1 MNGQATSIAQ
11 QMFKAYQREIAGLN
25 ASLYAANDK
34 INTLTFD
41 LDHANNMRKTMQSSQ
56 VLIRERYHARLE
68 DVRLEFAELDAS
80 LKEAMGQINTAN
92 KRLTETQAELANTK
106 ERVSDGNKDIAAARL
121 QIGDL
126 KSEVAGLKRK
136 LGPVTEE
143 LEAVKKALA
152 SSEKRVER
160 VTAEHAKCAAKYA
173 SVAAVL
179 NSTRQAHTNEFENLS
194 RENAKQSE
202 SAVNAL
208 KEQLEATTNSANS
221 TRQKLVDSIAK
232 MRLAHRA
239 EVKALEAQ
247 LAEAKSA
254 LSKTK
259 LALSE
264 TKLALSERKSAL
276 SETKSGVSENKA
288 AASKWAQEKTT
299 MFGQLESL
307 SEAFRCTHAELGASR
322 DQIKALSETCHSTQA
337 SLAAA
342 FITIKDLETNNTILK
357 ENMKAVMDQLNEG
370 QQLLV
375 QERNARAV
383 QASIIRQQRDTPSP
397 PYIQQAVKA
406 PGMPALLQC
415 LGHALSSIT
424 HAIHILKEFGSYP
437 SLLRL
442 LEADLA
448 TLFSCK
454 QQLSLLAV

>member
-11 QMFKAYQREIAGLN
+11 QMIKAYQREIAGLN
-25 ASLYAANDK
+25 AGLYAANDK
-34 INTLTFD
+34 ISTLTFD
-41 LDHANNMRKTMQSSQ
+41 LEHANNMRKTMQSSQ
-56 VLIRERYHARLE
+56 VLIRERYHSQLE
-68 DVRLEFAELDAS
+68 DARVEFAELNAS

-92 KRLTETQAELANTK
+92 NRLTETQAELAKTK
-106 ERVSDGNKDIAAARL
+106 ERVADGNKDVAAARL
-121 QIGDL
+121 QVGDL

-136 LGPVTEE
+136 LGLMTEE
-143 LEAVKKALA
+143 LEAVTKALA
-152 SSEKRVER
+152 SSEKRVDR
-160 VTAEHAKCAAKYA
+160 VTAEHAKCAAKHA

-179 NSTRQAHTNEFENLS
+179 NSTRQAHMKELENLR

-208 KEQLEATTNSANS
+208 KEQLEATAISANA

-254 LSKTK
+254 LSETK
-259 LALSE
+259 LSLSE
-264 TKLALSERKSAL
+264 TKSAL
-276 SETKSGVSENKA
+276 SEINSGASENKA

-299 MFGQLESL
+299 MFGQLDAL
-307 SEAFRCTHAELGASR
+307 SEAFRCTHAELGVSR
-322 DQIKALSETCHSTQA
+322 DQVKALSETCHSTQA

-342 FITIKDLETNNTILK
+342 FLTIKELETKNTTLK
-357 ENMKAVMDQLNEG
+357 ENMKAVMAQLNEG

-383 QASIIRQQRDTPSP
+383 QASMIRQQRDTPSS
-397 PYIQQAVKA
+397 PYIQQAAKA